1 MTLIDF
7 KGKTRINLGSGKSTV
22 LYPSLKESHFNVD
35 VRQYEGT
42 DLIADMRSLEF
53 PDETFEE
60 ILISDCLDHVTY
72 FEGKILLRKFVG
84 WLTSKGTLQIHTP
97 NLRFLAVALAQG
109 DYHEAL
115 KWLYG
120 TDGEGSTN
128 YDSNVIRWC
137 YSKEELSRL
146 VTLNGLQII
155 SLGEDCGGFGFRLI
169 ARKT

>member
-1 MTLIDF
+1 MTLIDL

-35 VRQYEGT
+35 VRAYEGT

-53 PDETFEE
+53 NDETFED

-72 FEGKILLRKFVG
+72 FEAKILLRKFSQ
-84 WLTSKGTLQIHTP
+84 WLKSKGTLQIHTP
-97 NLRFLAVALAQG
+97 NLRFLAVALSQG
-109 DYHEAL
+109 DYHEEL

-137 YSKEELSRL
+137 YSKEELKRL
-146 VTLNGLQII
+146 VELNGLKII
-155 SLGEDCGGFGFRLI
+155 NLGEDCGGFAFRLI
-169 ARKT
+169 AQKI